1 MTLEELRAERH
12 AKAKA
17 AREILTKAEA
27 EGRDLGREERAR
39 FDALDNEIG
48 DLDRRMAAAGH
59 GDDSGQLR
67 AGELAGIAQ
76 GAPAARREGG
86 FVLGREERM
95 ADWQARR
102 GVRGGGGDFAADEAS
117 GFSLGRLVQ
126 RMAGHSIGGDDL
138 EQRALAAGADSTGGV
153 LVPESLASFVIDRI
167 RPQAR
172 VLEAGAQVVPMDS
185 DELSIPRIASGVQGG
200 WRLENAPVQVAD
212 MAFERIKLTA
222 RTLAVLVKLPMEM
235 WEDVR
240 PEGARA
246 IENELTQALALELDR
261 VALRGSG
268 VAPEPRGVRNQAGV
282 EIQSLGVNGLVVAN
296 FDPLVRAVGGVMRD
310 SFTPNAAIYSP
321 RTWRTPWP
329 ASLTGSSRRAATRP
343 TTRSSSPTRAR
354 PGRSVRRRSSGAT
367 AARSRPHGWK
377 RATDST
383 ICATRSG
390 RAWLRPGCRCARCK
404 SGWDTATSRRRSA
417 TPTTRRAH
425 TRQRWWRLRLARP
438 RGGRRTRLPSSWRRA
453 YVRRINRRAVVRRW
467 PAGSLWPCA
476 TLDRM

>member
-27 EGRDLGREERAR
+27 EGRDLGREERSR
-39 FDALDNEIG
+39 FDALDAEIG
-48 DLDRRMAAAGH
+48 DLDRRTAAAGH
-59 GDDSGQLR
+59 GDDPGQIR
-67 AGELAGIAQ
+67 AGDLAGIAP

-138 EQRALAAGADSTGGV
+138 EQRALAAGADATGGV

-185 DELSIPRIASGVQGG
+185 DELSIPRLASGVQGG
-200 WRLENAPVQVAD
+200 WRSENALVAVAD
-212 MAFERIKLTA
+212 MAFERVKLTA
-222 RTLAVLVKLPMEM
+222 KTLAVLVKLPMEM
-235 WEDVR
+235 WADVR
-240 PEGARA
+240 PEGALA

-282 EIQSLGVNGLVVAN
+282 ELQSLGVNGLVVAN

-321 RTWRTPWP
+321 RMWEVL
-329 ASLTGSSRRAATRP
+329 SLLKDTTNQPLQRPNLPEGFRELVSAQIPDNIVQGTSADTSEVYVGAWGNLLIGVRP
-343 TTRSSSPTRAR
+343 TI
-354 PGRSVRRRSSGAT
+354 GVRIKALDQTFAGNMQV
-367 AARSRPHGWK
+367 GLL
-377 RATDST
+377 
-383 ICATRSG
+383 
-390 RAWLRPGCRCARCK
+390 AWLRA
-404 SGWDTATSRRRSA
+404 DVAL
-417 TPTTRRAH
+417 AH
-425 TRQRWWRLRLARP
+425 PEAF
-438 RGGRRTRLPSSWRRA
+438 
-453 YVRRINRRAVVRRW
+453 AVVTGAR
-467 PAGSLWPCA
+467 G
-476 TLDRM
+476 